1 LRDILKKAPPNFATV
16 AVEFYMPHM
25 KTIPLF
31 LLREAPVSLS
41 RSELL
46 WEFANLAA
54 AVVLLAIA
62 LAAIGLFL
70 FRRKT
75 RDLTVIYF
83 SLFCALYSVRLL
95 VVLSSVRSL
104 FDASK
109 AVWDYLVWIITC
121 SIILPFGLFLY
132 QLADG
137 RLRKLLRWLLVAQI
151 AFAVFGI
158 VSAGLGADLGELSVA
173 NNIVV
178 FGTFGALTLFLLASY
193 WARGRAP
200 ALES

>member
-121 SIILPFGLFLY
+121 SIILPFGLFL
-132 QLADG
+132 
-137 RLRKLLRWLLVAQI
+137 
-151 AFAVFGI
+151 
-158 VSAGLGADLGELSVA
+158 
-173 NNIVV
+173 
-178 FGTFGALTLFLLASY
+178 
-193 WARGRAP
+193 
-200 ALES
+200 